1 MGTAELT
8 KFLTQCDL
16 FHDPLCIL
24 DLLVH
29 FRCMFLHS
37 YIQLTQEKKM
47 NVRNLFE
54 CVHTEI
60 RHIKWV
66 SLVNPLIWGFH
77 MWSKFLELALQ
88 ELRKLLDHWTT
99 GPLDYWTTRIQ
110 DYWTTGLVDY
120 QNKNPADHKPSTS
133 LMMKMRPTWTWIFS
147 AWFDTL
153 FNLTISTFQFTV
165 RFLFFFNFTGLKYRT
180 SELSN

>member
-37 YIQLTQEKKM
+37 YIQLTREKKM
-47 NVRNLFE
+47 NVCNLFE

-60 RHIKWV
+60 WQTKWV
-66 SLVNPLIWGFH
+66 SLVNSLIWGFH
-77 MWSKFLELALQ
+77 MWSQFLELPLQ

-99 GPLDYWTTRIQ
+99 GPLDSGLPEYR
-110 DYWTTGLVDY
+110 TTGLVDY
-120 QNKNPADHKPSTS
+120 QTKNPADHKPSTS
-133 LMMKMRPTWTWIFS
+133 LMMKMRPTWIWISS

-180 SELSN
+180 TGLSN